1 MGTLGGLGSVAVAYT
16 EPVTVLEARIWL
28 IKRLADLGIASPE
41 VEADLL
47 LGALLSMTRS
57 DLFMTRQRR
66 LTVEQERTLAVWL
79 ERRASREPLQHI
91 LGVAHFYGLELSVTE
106 DVLIP
111 RPETEKLVE
120 LALETLQDVNTPK
133 LLDVGTGSGAIALA
147 LKLERPD
154 ALVMASDVSTAAL
167 KIAAANAA
175 RHGPEVR
182 FVMSDL
188 LGAPEVK
195 VFAKTVDLLAAN
207 LPYLPEA
214 DRAWVSAEV
223 RRDPE
228 LALYSGHDG
237 LEHFRRLERQAHSL
251 LKKGAVGLFELD
263 PRNVLRAQREA
274 SGWTAS
280 KVLPDLVGRERFLRL
295 ER

>member
-1 MGTLGGLGSVAVAYT
+1 M
-16 EPVTVLEARIWL
+16 TVLEAHIWL
-28 IKRLADLGIASPE
+28 IESLADLGITSPE

-47 LGALLSMTRS
+47 LGGLLSMTRS
-57 DLFMTRQRR
+57 DLFIVRQQP
-66 LTVEQERTLAVWL
+66 LTAEQERTLAVWL

-111 RPETEKLVE
+111 RPETERLVE
-120 LALETLQDVNTPK
+120 LALEMLRYVDTPK

-147 LKLERPD
+147 LKLERSD
-154 ALVMASDVSTAAL
+154 ALVVASDVSAAAL

-175 RHGPEVR
+175 RHGLEVR
-182 FVMSDL
+182 LVMSDL
-188 LGAPEVK
+188 LGAPEVRA
-195 VFAKTVDLLAAN
+195 FAETVDLLVAN
-207 LPYLPEA
+207 LPYLPEG

-237 LEHFRRLERQAHSL
+237 LEHVRRLERQAHGL

-263 PRNVLRAQREA
+263 PRNVFQAQREA

-280 KVLPDLVGRERFLRL
+280 AVLPDLVGRERFLRL